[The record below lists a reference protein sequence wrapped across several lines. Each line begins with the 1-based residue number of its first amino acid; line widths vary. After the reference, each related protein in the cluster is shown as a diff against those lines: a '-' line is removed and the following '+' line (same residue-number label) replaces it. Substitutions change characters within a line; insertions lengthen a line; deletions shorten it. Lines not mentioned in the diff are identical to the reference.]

1 MKRMQGKNSKNKLKN
16 LDPLKTLQLTR
27 SIFSVKVTK
36 KR

>member
-1 MKRMQGKNSKNKLKN
+1 MQGKTSENKLKN

-27 SIFSVKVTK
+27 SIFNVKVTK